1 MTSQHGWQTITVH
14 ILPNISQSKDNQ
26 TVKLGQLIEFIE
38 WNIFLQKLCAAILAP
53 DLFLFFKKA

>member
-1 MTSQHGWQTITVH
+1 MTSQHGWQTITIH

-38 WNIFLQKLCAAILAP
+38 RNIFLQKLCAAILAFC
-53 DLFLFFKKA
+53 FLKKPNMK